1 MRTTITRIDAARA
14 LLRRA
19 AGFATPR
26 GFPAWIDSAENG
38 LATPVVMPRVR
49 DALVLRLVAGRRTER
64 DGRLYDAPR
73 AA

>member
-1 MRTTITRIDAARA
+1 MRTHTRIDAARA

-19 AGFATPR
+19 ASLATPR

-38 LATPVVMPRVR
+38 LVTPVVMPRVR
-49 DALVLRLVAGRRTER
+49 DALVLRLVAGRRVER
-64 DGRLYDAPR
+64 AGRFFDATR